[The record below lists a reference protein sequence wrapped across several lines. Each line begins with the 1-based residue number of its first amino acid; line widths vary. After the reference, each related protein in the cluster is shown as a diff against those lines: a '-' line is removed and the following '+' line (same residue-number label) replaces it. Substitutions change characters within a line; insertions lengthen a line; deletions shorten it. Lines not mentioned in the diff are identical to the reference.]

1 MTITIETHKFTTA
14 HGRLPRGYGLWMFG
28 FWPAFKYDPYNEPAE
43 KYSFTGKY
51 SDAVKSARAYAVAK
65 GFSLVEVL
73 P

>member
-1 MTITIETHKFTTA
+1 
-14 HGRLPRGYGLWMFG
+14 MFG